1 MGPTANGRIDSEY
14 FSGQDQ
20 LSTTQHAGVQFT
32 KFKNLKT
39 NQNLLHVLFMYLKKK
54 TVSEV
59 FNF

>member
-1 MGPTANGRIDSEY
+1 MGPTANARIDSEY

-39 NQNLLHVLFMYLKKK
+39 NQNVLHVLFMYLKKAA
-54 TVSEV
+54 SEV